1 MMGVLR
7 KLATL
12 VFVLAVPV
20 VLVTTTIRVVF
31 NEPRVYRYAID
42 EYGAVQTTGI
52 ARSELLR
59 AGEELRK
66 FLNSTDEDA
75 ELRIQVAQDNVAVPL
90 FNPREVSHLQDVR
103 DRVIWVNR
111 VQLIATL
118 YVLTYVAAVVL
129 WARELSVRGLAWAVL
144 AGSVLTLAGGAA
156 AGALN
161 AIGFDA
167 AWEQFHVIFF
177 GDNYLFNPLTERL
190 IQIYPEA
197 FWQNIVFFIGVMV
210 VAEALLLLIVS
221 IIYLGVTGHKRR
233 PSRRLETYSAPA

>member
-12 VFVLAVPV
+12 VFVLALPV

-31 NEPRVYRYAID
+31 NEPRIYRYAVD
-42 EYGAVQTTGI
+42 EYDAVLTTGI

-59 AGEELRK
+59 AGDELRK
-66 FLNSTDEDA
+66 FLNSSDEDA
-75 ELRIQVAQDNVAVPL
+75 ELRIQVAQENVAVPL
-90 FNPREVSHLQDVR
+90 FNPREVSHLEDVR
-103 DRVIWVNR
+103 DRVIWLNR

-118 YVLTYVAAVVL
+118 YVLSYMAAVVL
-129 WARELSVRGLAWAVL
+129 WAREVSVRGLAWAVL
-144 AGSVLTLAGGAA
+144 AASTLTLACAGV

-161 AIGFDA
+161 ATGFDQ
-167 AWEQFHVIFF
+167 AWEQFHVVFF
-177 GDNYLFNPLTERL
+177 GDNYRFNPTTERL

-197 FWQNIVFFIGVMV
+197 FWQSIVFFIGMMV
-210 VAEALLLLIVS
+210 VAEALLLLIGC
-221 IIYLGVTGHKRR
+221 IIYLGVTGHKRQ